1 MYDKPLPELSS
12 VTVLNTQ
19 NSSLI
24 FNLYCLDFEIV
35 VFRFEIYG
43 IGVKFILH
51 VSMRYIL

>member
-12 VTVLNTQ
+12 DQ

>member
-12 VTVLNTQ
+12 DQ

-24 FNLYCLDFEIV
+24 FNLYCLDFDIV
-35 VFRFEIYG
+35 VFRFEIHVYG

>member
-35 VFRFEIYG
+35 VYLG
-43 IGVKFILH
+43 LKYMVL
-51 VSMRYIL
+51 V